1 VLTWKV
7 FDVVRFLLNVPIT
20 TGQVYSSWAD
30 EILLTVP
37 KVHGS
42 SLLNDIRPIG
52 LIELLRNAFFGIQY
66 ATIKD
71 TWEDLE
77 LVSTTQYG
85 AQRGIGTAEF
95 RMMEVCIYETC
106 YIYRLPV
113 AKGNED
119 KRKAYDRPSHTGGY
133 QMGSMR
139 LAIPWELLVVDS
151 KINILG
157 RIHIRFAYGYAPVFK
172 KAGLGSC
179 GFGAAQGSEDGPDK
193 YNAFED
199 PFNTWWEDQDMGITV
214 KVSELK
220 SVQLKGGGF
229 VDDKAPISSLDD
241 LRRWYMGSSLVLQ
254 VS

>member
-1 VLTWKV
+1 M
-7 FDVVRFLLNVPIT
+7 VRFLLNVPII

-106 YIYRLPV
+106 YI
-113 AKGNED
+113 
-119 KRKAYDRPSHTGGY
+119 
-133 QMGSMR
+133 
-139 LAIPWELLVVDS
+139 
-151 KINILG
+151 
-157 RIHIRFAYGYAPVFK
+157 
-172 KAGLGSC
+172 
-179 GFGAAQGSEDGPDK
+179 
-193 YNAFED
+193 
-199 PFNTWWEDQDMGITV
+199 
-214 KVSELK
+214 
-220 SVQLKGGGF
+220 
-229 VDDKAPISSLDD
+229 D
-241 LRRWYMGSSLVLQ
+241 LQTASGEGE
-254 VS
+254 

>member
-1 VLTWKV
+1 MRL
-7 FDVVRFLLNVPIT
+7 R
-20 TGQVYSSWAD
+20 
-30 EILLTVP
+30 ILLTVP
-37 KVHGS
+37 EVHGS

-119 KRKAYDRPSHTGGY
+119 KRILRG
-133 QMGSMR
+133 R
-139 LAIPWELLVVDS
+139 LMTDHRTLVGI
-151 KINILG
+151 KWG
-157 RIHIRFAYGYAPVFK
+157 R
-172 KAGLGSC
+172 
-179 GFGAAQGSEDGPDK
+179 
-193 YNAFED
+193 
-199 PFNTWWEDQDMGITV
+199 
-214 KVSELK
+214 
-220 SVQLKGGGF
+220 
-229 VDDKAPISSLDD
+229 
-241 LRRWYMGSSLVLQ
+241 
-254 VS
+254 